1 MSEKSEKN
9 EKCLAILKKYS
20 LLVDFDGKAAM
31 NTIKPAIEGETFG
44 QWKKRLWGDSADHVV
59 VYVPTQPGA
68 KKRISNLQH
77 EAGVDHLR
85 AIFRQLAKEQRQ
97 EIEDVVAD
105 TTSEIKKIYSSV
117 SKESL
122 QDAVANLE
130 DELEPSVSKHLD
142 TYLAKQPDDV
152 EIEPLFHELLRTC
165 NIAAKLARQR
175 EKEIAEL
182 KQALE
187 RAQKQLHSQQLM
199 SAPD

>member
-1 MSEKSEKN
+1 MSEKN

-20 LLVDFDGKAAM
+20 LLVDFDDKAPM
-31 NTIKPAIEGETFG
+31 NPITPPIEGETFG
-44 QWKKRLWGDSADHVV
+44 RWKKRLWGDSADHVV

-68 KKRISNLQH
+68 NKRISNLQH
-77 EAGVDHLR
+77 EADVDHLR
-85 AIFRQLAKEQRQ
+85 AIFRQLAKEQQQ

-105 TTSEIKKIYSSV
+105 TTAEIKKIYSSV

-130 DELEPSVSKHLD
+130 DKLEPSISKHLNA
-142 TYLAKQPDDV
+142 YLARQPDDV
-152 EIEPLFHELLRTC
+152 EIEPLFNELLHSY
-165 NIAAKLARQR
+165 NNAAKLLRQR

-187 RAQKQLHSQQLM
+187 GAQKQMHSKQLM